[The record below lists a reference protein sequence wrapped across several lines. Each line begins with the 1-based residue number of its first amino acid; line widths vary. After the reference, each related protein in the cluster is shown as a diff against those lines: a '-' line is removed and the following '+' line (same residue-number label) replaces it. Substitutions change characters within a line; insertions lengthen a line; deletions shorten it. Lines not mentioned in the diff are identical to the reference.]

1 VSAALSLSLREYDA
15 TVAEAYR
22 RLFPDDPEK
31 SPEFLEW
38 RFRRNPHG
46 PGKFS
51 IACADDV
58 PIGMI
63 ALLPTRLRNVG
74 VETLG
79 YQAIDTSVHESSRG
93 RGLFVKMGTQ
103 AQDPGTLG
111 GDVLWGFPNA
121 NAAPGWYG
129 LLGWT
134 NFGSVPLL
142 MRPLRSSFL
151 LGRIHPKLRVLD
163 FPLVG
168 GRAQIGETY
177 TSGDDL
183 ARDFDGLWG
192 RAAPHFGVA
201 VDRSGSWMRWRLFE
215 KPSADYR
222 CVGVK
227 GSELEAFVA
236 TRVSEKH
243 GGRLCYGLWD
253 PPRQLASRTPARL
266 GGIAAR

>member
-1 VSAALSLSLREYDA
+1 VSGALSLSLREYDA

-79 YQAIDTSVHESSRG
+79 YQAIDTSVHESARG

-111 GDVLWGFPNA
+111 GDVLCYSTSPMTSWRRSTA
-121 NAAPGWYG
+121 
-129 LLGWT
+129 
-134 NFGSVPLL
+134 
-142 MRPLRSSFL
+142 RPWLSPSKRAFRCS
-151 LGRIHPKLRVLD
+151 IPK
-163 FPLVG
+163 
-168 GRAQIGETY
+168 
-177 TSGDDL
+177 S
-183 ARDFDGLWG
+183 
-192 RAAPHFGVA
+192 
-201 VDRSGSWMRWRLFE
+201 
-215 KPSADYR
+215 
-222 CVGVK
+222 
-227 GSELEAFVA
+227 
-236 TRVSEKH
+236 
-243 GGRLCYGLWD
+243 
-253 PPRQLASRTPARL
+253 
-266 GGIAAR
+266 